1 MEGSSNGRYLSL
13 MGGYLEIS
21 GIKLH
26 PTTRGLV
33 RDRIEQIIS
42 MNGKTSP
49 PEVLE
54 AIVDTARELADINI
68 IPLDTALRSLASVTG
83 NSYKEVKL
91 QLRYFPMFPGGGE

>member
-54 AIVDTARELADINI
+54 AIVDTARELVNI
-68 IPLDTALRSLASVTG
+68 GIPLDTALRSLASVTG